1 MALGDNEDSSM
12 TAIKRAC
19 FTQGI
24 VKVVARNSRR
34 KGTVQVRELLAI
46 EDGNRGLWPKTIF
59 S

>member
-34 KGTVQVRELLAI
+34 KGTVQVRELPAT
-46 EDGNRGLWPKTIF
+46 EDGNRGV
-59 S
+59 